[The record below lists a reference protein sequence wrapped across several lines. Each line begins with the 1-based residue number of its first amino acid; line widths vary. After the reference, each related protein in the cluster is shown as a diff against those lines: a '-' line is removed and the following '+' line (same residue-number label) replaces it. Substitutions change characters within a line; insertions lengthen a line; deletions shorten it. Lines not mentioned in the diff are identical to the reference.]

1 MTDARKQALVRALA
15 DACGPASAAAAA
27 AAALPDSLPVSVIIP
42 IPVDTPKPAGGKKVR
57 REREWGW
64 EWEME
69 RERERERGRE
79 RKRNEWSMYLIS
91 SPFLSPVLCPQIHVE
106 LKKLCTC
113 QDAGKNLGMAHVH
126 VCGYGTPAW
135 IVLPGVV
142 VPTMPAKDLFRISM
156 MFDVGVNTKGKLCMP
171 KFVASLNPA
180 DFPEGMYSQTQQLFI
195 SLATHWFLN
204 ESLVHS
210 KAFHLSAIK
219 AFGKQQSDST
229 FRLNLDLVMHKAMVA
244 SAADRDAFVVSD
256 PAISESLAT
265 PFPTYPNESRLQV
278 KCLMGRLWNITN
290 PMIAGPGAPADS
302 DVVMS

>member
-1 MTDARKQALVRALA
+1 
-15 DACGPASAAAAA
+15 
-27 AAALPDSLPVSVIIP
+27 
-42 IPVDTPKPAGGKKVR
+42 
-57 REREWGW
+57 
-64 EWEME
+64 
-69 RERERERGRE
+69 
-79 RKRNEWSMYLIS
+79 
-91 SPFLSPVLCPQIHVE
+91 VE

-113 QDAGKNLGMAHVH
+113 RNAGKNLGMAHVH

-142 VPTMPAKDLFRISM
+142 VPTVPAEDLSRISM
-156 MFDVGVNTKGKLCMP
+156 TFDVGVSTAGKLCMP
-171 KFVASLNPA
+171 KFVASLNPV

-195 SLATHWFLN
+195 SLAAHWFLN

-210 KAFHLSAIK
+210 KAFHVSAIK

-256 PAISESLAT
+256 PTGGQSLAT

-290 PMIAGPGAPADS
+290 PMIAGPGAPAVPADS
-302 DVVMS
+302 DVVMAE